1 MGLVWYCP
9 SQCPRGPSH
18 RLAQSPAMLLMV
30 SSHLHS
36 PLLHAM
42 LASLLS
48 ANADAID
55 NDNDNETDNDNDNGN
70 DNDNCK

>member
-9 SQCPRGPSH
+9 SQCPLGPSH
-18 RLAQSPAMLLMV
+18 RLAQPPAMLLKV
-30 SSHLHS
+30 SPHVQS

-48 ANADAID
+48 ADAID
-55 NDNDNETDNDNDNGN
+55 NDNDNETDNDNDN
-70 DNDNCK
+70 DNDNGK